1 MNVSYIKSLS
11 SWVFHVFVHGSD
23 IRLSFSKLPLIR
35 IHIIWP
41 TKLIYAKQEE
51 SFWHDYVF
59 LRIDLDC
66 LWTISSSI
74 KKMKPML
81 FTRAQGWYI
90 SYFYWRRIWYQLKIN
105 SLNLKSCKTIHDEF
119 NWIEHDFFWMNKITK
134 YFDVYWI
141 KWEKLAIMVMSRVFY
156 YPMLYLEDSFN
167 YKSIKNRDIH

>member
-1 MNVSYIKSLS
+1 MNINLIRRSKFWISIINECFVIIHRLCIWYRCTNHFKNYYPLTENLFWWMNMSYIKCLS

-66 LWTISSSI
+66 LWTILTI
-74 KKMKPML
+74 TKKMKPKL
-81 FTRAQGWYI
+81 FIRAQGWYI
-90 SYFYWRRIWYQLKIN
+90 PYFYKEWYVISTDN
-105 SLNLKSCKTIHDEF
+105 
-119 NWIEHDFFWMNKITK
+119 
-134 YFDVYWI
+134 
-141 KWEKLAIMVMSRVFY
+141 
-156 YPMLYLEDSFN
+156 
-167 YKSIKNRDIH
+167 